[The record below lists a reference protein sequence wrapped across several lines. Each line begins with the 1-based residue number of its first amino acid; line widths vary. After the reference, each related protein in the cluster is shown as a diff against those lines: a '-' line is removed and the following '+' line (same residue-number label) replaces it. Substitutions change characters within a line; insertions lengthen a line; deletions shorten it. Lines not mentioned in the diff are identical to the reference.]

1 MLMKKVKEE
10 KGSISVYV
18 FIVLFSFL
26 IVLTSF
32 YISAS
37 TVRKSE
43 LATVLRIKQS
53 YEQDNENIEEVYQRR
68 LNLIKAGTVM
78 KEKPSNWTSENVT
91 AISDGNG
98 GKIPLPSGFYY
109 VGGDIKSGII
119 ISDSSE
125 DENKGE
131 SYEVAK
137 TLKGN
142 QFVWIPVSGEAD
154 LERTNFDSNG
164 NPTTDE
170 PQGTE
175 FGVYGV
181 SQCSEPYE
189 NGYSDGTG
197 TQEIAEYNLMRTQV
211 LKYGGFYIGRYE
223 AGDADS
229 KDESGNPVIRAN
241 ASTAHTVI
249 CRKGVAPYTCI
260 PWGTSMSDIGEISG
274 QSGMVYLATHMYE
287 DSSSVAST
295 VCYGSQWDAMCRYIG
310 DSQRTEKT
318 KEKVELTGSV
328 EGDESKNIYDL
339 AGNCAE
345 WTMEMGKTNSTRDG
359 RISRGGYYINTKSI
373 SWRLVLF
380 TDTSAP
386 DRTFR
391 PALYIK

>member
-78 KEKPSNWTSENVT
+78 KEKPLNWTSENVT

-142 QFVWIPVSGEAD
+142 QFVWIPVSGESD

>member
-1 MLMKKVKEE
+1 MKKVKEE

-131 SYEVAK
+131 FYEVAK

-142 QFVWIPVSGEAD
+142 QFVWIPVSGESD

-164 NPTTDE
+164 NPTTNAPSTGRNVADCTE
-170 PQGTE
+170 PM
-175 FGVYGV
+175 
-181 SQCSEPYE
+181 E
-189 NGYSDGTG
+189 NGYST
-197 TQEIAEYNLMRTQV
+197 EVAEYNQMRVQV
-211 LKYGGFYIGRYE
+211 LQYGGFYIARYE
-223 AGDADS
+223 AGDGDS
-229 KDESGNPVIRAN
+229 GTTLRTEATSI
-241 ASTAHTVI
+241 HTVVS
-249 CRKGVAPYTCI
+249 KAGVAPYTFV
-260 PWGTSMSDIGEISG
+260 PWGTSISDISPISG
-274 QSGMVYLATHMYE
+274 KGGAVYIAKNMY
-287 DSSSVAST
+287 SSSTSVTST
-295 VCYGSQWDAMCRYIG
+295 LIYGCQWDAMCRYLG
-310 DSQRTEKT
+310 GENAKSTPKKDAA
-318 KEKVELTGSV
+318 ELTASV
-328 EGDESKNIYDL
+328 ETDCYKNIYDL
-339 AGNCAE
+339 SGNCIE
-345 WTMEMGKTNSTRDG
+345 WTMEQKGESE
-359 RISRGGYYINTKSI
+359 RIAHGGNFYNYATPVSFRYSYNP
-373 SWRLVLF
+373 
-380 TDTSAP
+380 TSAFA
-386 DRTFR
+386 DIAFR
-391 PALYIK
+391 CALYIK